1 LHQRVGEWLEHTYGA
16 QVAAIA
22 GPLAWHFEEAGDD
35 RRAIRYLILTAQN
48 AAERFAFADAIRVL
62 EHARTL
68 ARHLPA
74 HTGLDVEIELL
85 QRIGDAQS
93 ALSTAEPNLQALAWD
108 IAARVAMA
116 EEDWKAAEEHIE
128 KGLAVLQK
136 FAIPATAWMLH
147 ATRSSLYRHVKNH
160 TAAENPPGAGR
171 SDHPGTG
178 ELGRAR
184 RPAAPHIPRR
194 DTGAPHAACRSREQ
208 RRAATPGANRSR
220 SQARTFVSPC
230 GQDGLATPRR

>member
-1 LHQRVGEWLEHTYGA
+1 VPTGRRSRLHQRVGEWLEHTYGA

-48 AAERFAFADAIRVL
+48 AAGRFAFADAIRVL

-116 EEDWKAAEEHIE
+116 EEDWKAAEEHSG

-160 TAAENPPGAGR
+160 TAAETHRARAEAIILALANSVAPDDPLRHTFLAARPVRRMLRVEAGSKGGRQRWVPTGVDLKPGR
-171 SDHPGTG
+171 S
-178 ELGRAR
+178 
-184 RPAAPHIPRR
+184 
-194 DTGAPHAACRSREQ
+194 
-208 RRAATPGANRSR
+208 
-220 SQARTFVSPC
+220 
-230 GQDGLATPRR
+230 